1 MTGERKGMLRFAL
14 TRPRV
19 VATAKRRV
27 DRGRKLR
34 NAGTVFDPRQR
45 GDALPTVRK
54 LAVSAWLGVAG
65 MLLLA
70 AGLIRG
76 VLPPDDPLGSWAF
89 GLLEVGLFSLLL
101 ALLPLMGVRPRALAG
116 LGLAMVLVLSVLML
130 AETTFRWV
138 GWDFRGQEAAWRRLP
153 PFTREAR
160 TPTGTVFFRR
170 DGPEAWTGAVI
181 RASLEWRG
189 QAVPSVYRDEPTLVV
204 RYDAQGFRNEAG
216 WTDWEVA
223 VAGDSFTEL
232 GFLPYEALFT
242 TLMGSGVGAGAML
255 TDHEPG
261 RIPGGGTPPSTAGET
276 PAATEAWF
284 MESSL
289 EWRVRNLGVSGTGP
303 YTQLHYLREY
313 GDAPS
318 LRQVLIVFFEG
329 NDLEDMELELEAMN
343 RWEATRERP
352 RRDVVPQSSVL
363 MALGDIWAGVH
374 GDRGGARSAPRV
386 YTFRSAAGP
395 VPVHLTEVPPQR
407 RRLPEDGMERMDRF
421 LGEYQSWTQ
430 AQGVE
435 AWLAYMPCKA
445 RVLHGRIEGD
455 DPRSLHPGPWWSEE
469 LPGLVR
475 EACHRQGIRWVDLTP
490 PSDGGVERSGRVGVQ
505 SAVRGASQCAGVGD
519 RGG

>member
-1 MTGERKGMLRFAL
+1 M
-14 TRPRV
+14 
-19 VATAKRRV
+19 
-27 DRGRKLR
+27 
-34 NAGTVFDPRQR
+34 FDPRQR

-116 LGLAMVLVLSVLML
+116 LGLAMVLVLSVLIL

-181 RASLEWRG
+181 RASLERRG
-189 QAVPSVYRDEPTLVV
+189 QAVPPVYRNEPTLVV

-242 TLMGSGVGAGAML
+242 TLL
-255 TDHEPG
+255 G
-261 RIPGGGTPPSTAGET
+261 RG
-276 PAATEAWF
+276 
-284 MESSL
+284 L
-289 EWRVRNLGVSGTGP
+289 ECRVRNLGVSGTGP
-303 YTQLHYLREY
+303 YTQLQYLKEY
-313 GDAPS
+313 ADGPS
-318 LRQVLIVFFEG
+318 LRRVLIVFFEG
-329 NDLEDMELELEAMN
+329 NDLEDMELELAAMN

-363 MALGDIWAGVH
+363 VAFADAWAGVQ
-374 GDRGGARSAPRV
+374 GDRDGAKSVPRE
-386 YTFRSAAGP
+386 YTFRSDAGP

-407 RRLPEDGMERMDRF
+407 RRLPEDGRERMDRF
-421 LGEYQSWTQ
+421 LGAYHGW
-430 AQGVE
+430 AQERGLE
-435 AWLAYMPCKA
+435 SWLAYMPCKA
-445 RVLHGRIEGD
+445 RVLHGRIEGEN
-455 DPRSLHPGPWWSEE
+455 PRSLHPGPWWSEE

-475 EACHRQGIRWVDLTP
+475 EACGRHGIHWVDLTP
-490 PSDGGVERSGRVGVQ
+490 PLME
-505 SAVRGASQCAGVGD
+505 ASKD
-519 RGG
+519 RGELVFNPLFEAHLNARGSEIVAGELIRHFRADPVSTSKP